1 MLPDVAHPAR
11 RVGLDA
17 TFTQNALALLMTT
30 ELITIFA
37 AILGSVVVVGL
48 AVVWWM
54 NRTPTFDKDDARA
67 LPLFGSSGSSDA
79 ARLEIS
85 AWNDVDS
92 APSYEDGEDT
102 ASPTDGAAAQ
112 REFDT
117 WGGQSTDALLNRL
130 RQDAPQRDVDSWAPT
145 PDRVTDDI
153 VASASTPSA
162 GTPSGTFATDPVP
175 EVRLAEPNREP
186 FSSFAPVQALPPVA
200 AADLSAGFALPVRS
214 PTELPRVE
222 SVPSSDALPRFD
234 GQPVAPVEPI
244 GAQATDAWSAPMR
257 TSARPEEAIHA
268 NGSGGRKVEG
278 QLLRF
283 SVPADGTLQ
292 FLPGRLEIS
301 SGLDAGREIRFV
313 RVPGPN
319 GTEVTFGRKQGEL
332 YRHVQLLDQTVSRT
346 HARLRFKDERWNLLN
361 LSKTNPV
368 VLDGKVLSTEEDHL
382 LDDGARIEMG
392 EVVFTFRNR

>member
-1 MLPDVAHPAR
+1 
-11 RVGLDA
+11 
-17 TFTQNALALLMTT
+17 MTT

-48 AVVWWM
+48 TVVWWM
-54 NRTPTFDKDDARA
+54 IRSPTFEMVGTRA
-67 LPLFGSSGSSDA
+67 LPLFGSSFSSYA

-92 APSYEDGEDT
+92 APSYDDEEDT
-102 ASPTDGAAAQ
+102 ASPTDSAAQ
-112 REFDT
+112 KEFDT
-117 WGGQSTDALLNRL
+117 WGAQSTDALLERL
-130 RQDAPQRDVDSWAPT
+130 RQAAPRRDVESWAAS
-145 PDRVTDDI
+145 PDRATDETI
-153 VASASTPSA
+153 ASAATPPA
-162 GTPSGTFATDPVP
+162 GAASGTFATEPVP
-175 EVRLAEPNREP
+175 DVRLAEPQREP
-186 FSSFAPVQALPPVA
+186 ISSFAQVSAVPATQAVPPIAVP
-200 AADLSAGFALPVRS
+200 DLTAGFAPPVLS
-214 PTELPRVE
+214 STERPIEGHV
-222 SVPSSDALPRFD
+222 VASDAPVQFVGPPR
-234 GQPVAPVEPI
+234 APVEPT
-244 GAQATDAWSAPMR
+244 GAQATEIWSSPMR
-257 TSARPEEAIHA
+257 ESPRPEEALLT

-283 SVPADGTLQ
+283 SAPADGTLQ

-368 VLDGKVLSTEEDHL
+368 VLDGKVLSTEEDHV

>member
-1 MLPDVAHPAR
+1 
-11 RVGLDA
+11 
-17 TFTQNALALLMTT
+17 MTT

-54 NRTPTFDKDDARA
+54 NRTPTFEKDNARS

-79 ARLEIS
+79 ARLEIA

-92 APSYEDGEDT
+92 APAYVDDEDRGSATEG
-102 ASPTDGAAAQ
+102 SVAQ
-112 REFDT
+112 SEFDP
-117 WGGQSTDALLNRL
+117 WGAQSTDALLERL
-130 RQDAPQRDVDSWAPT
+130 RQKMPTRDLASWAPAR
-145 PDRVTDDI
+145 DRVADDT
-153 VASASTPSA
+153 VAPTMTPEAAAASDRLA
-162 GTPSGTFATDPVP
+162 AEPVP
-175 EVRLAEPNREP
+175 DARLAEPSPEP
-186 FSSFAPVQALPPVA
+186 FSSFAPVPAVPPVA
-200 AADLSAGFALPVRS
+200 APDHTAGFGPPLPPSTEPPKDEVVRS
-214 PTELPRVE
+214 
-222 SVPSSDALPRFD
+222 SDVPSRFVA
-234 GQPVAPVEPI
+234 QPTAPVEST
-244 GAQATDAWSAPMR
+244 GAQATDVWSAPTR
-257 TSARPEEAIHA
+257 APRPEEAMQT
-268 NGSGGRKVEG
+268 NGSGGRMVEG

-346 HARLRFKDERWNLLN
+346 HARLRFRDERWNLLN